1 MQDLPQNGEMMTRRH
16 ELKELMRAISL
27 TEDVEIDC
35 STCFDSMPAYGDH
48 EVSGGD
54 EAPRTPALRQHLA
67 LCRDCFEEY
76 EALVDLVRLDAGD
89 GLPNR
94 SALLRQLAGG

>member
-1 MQDLPQNGEMMTRRH
+1 MMIPRQKLEDL
-16 ELKELMRAISL
+16 LRATSR

-35 STCFDSMPAYGDH
+35 STCLDLMPAYVDH
-48 EVSGGD
+48 EVSGAD
-54 EAPRTPALRQHLA
+54 AAPRTPALRQHLA

-76 EALVDLVRLDAGD
+76 EALVDLVERDVGD
-89 GLPNR
+89 GLPSR